1 MKTKQLV
8 FAAVFAALIAVGAQ
22 IRVPIGPVPFTLQA
36 PMVLLCGMMLG
47 KKYGLISV
55 IVYIAVGLIGV
66 PVFAGSGGL
75 GSLISPS
82 FGFVLGFIPA
92 VVVTAMGGKEN
103 LSKMILFSILGM
115 IVIFIFGVLYF
126 SFIMH
131 NVVGT
136 PMGLSEILMV
146 AVVPFLIKDFVLAVL
161 TVLFA
166 RTLTKR
172 GLVLQ

>member
-22 IRVPIGPVPFTLQA
+22 IRVPSGPVPFTLQV

-92 VVVTAMGGKEN
+92 VVVTAMGGKEY

-115 IVIFIFGVLYF
+115 IVIFIVGVMYF
-126 SFIMH
+126 SFIINYFVCM
-131 NVVGT
+131 T
-136 PMGLSEILMV
+136 MGLLEILV
-146 AVVPFLIKDFVLAVL
+146 ISLVTFVN
-161 TVLFA
+161 
-166 RTLTKR
+166 K
-172 GLVLQ
+172 G

>member
-1 MKTKQLV
+1 
-8 FAAVFAALIAVGAQ
+8 
-22 IRVPIGPVPFTLQA
+22 
-36 PMVLLCGMMLG
+36 
-47 KKYGLISV
+47 
-55 IVYIAVGLIGV
+55 
-66 PVFAGSGGL
+66 
-75 GSLISPS
+75 
-82 FGFVLGFIPA
+82 
-92 VVVTAMGGKEN
+92 MGGKEN

-146 AVVPFLIKDFVLAVL
+146 AVVPFLIKDFVFAVL